1 MFDAHAHRHDM
12 IRGAEEDRE
21 SAKGR
26 KRETDGEEYQAPR
39 GNTRH
44 VRSQPTVALSSF
56 AFSPFRAF
64 AIPFPKASRDIQVK
78 GIPAAETWYAGKLAH
93 LRRPC
98 PSRRRDP
105 RRGRESRKRERAKT
119 RNRRRTVSGP
129 AWPHATRSQPAN
141 RRSPFF
147 RLFALSRFRDPL
159 SESIP
164 RCSS

>member
-1 MFDAHAHRHDM
+1 MLDTLESLPMFGAPAHRDDV

-39 GNTRH
+39 GRTRH
-44 VRSQPTVALSSF
+44 V
-56 AFSPFRAF
+56 
-64 AIPFPKASRDIQVK
+64 
-78 GIPAAETWYAGKLAH
+78 
-93 LRRPC
+93 
-98 PSRRRDP
+98 
-105 RRGRESRKRERAKT
+105 
-119 RNRRRTVSGP
+119 
-129 AWPHATRSQPAN
+129 SQPAN

-147 RLFALSRFRDPL
+147 RIFALSRFRDPL